1 MIATSNPISCRFT
14 VYISYHF
21 YVIKYY
27 QQTKQPFIEKRN
39 AKRKKKDI
47 KFILINHTTACRH
60 AFA

>member
-1 MIATSNPISCRFT
+1 MIATSNPLVANSGFFMFI
-14 VYISYHF
+14 
-21 YVIKYY
+21 IKYY

-39 AKRKKKDI
+39 AKKKDI